1 MFIFPDNRYK
11 FYKVRFLI
19 TAKNSYPIFIMVCL
33 EVFSSHWELCVDQ
46 KFNRRTCKN
55 EIVLFSRFSFRGAER
70 LYHALYFDYI
80 FLLKT
85 ESLDNAILAF

>member
-1 MFIFPDNRYK
+1 MFASKCLAHTGNCA
-11 FYKVRFLI
+11 LI
-19 TAKNSYPIFIMVCL
+19 KNLI
-33 EVFSSHWELCVDQ
+33 EEL
-46 KFNRRTCKN
+46 FN

-85 ESLDNAILAF
+85 ESLYNAILAF